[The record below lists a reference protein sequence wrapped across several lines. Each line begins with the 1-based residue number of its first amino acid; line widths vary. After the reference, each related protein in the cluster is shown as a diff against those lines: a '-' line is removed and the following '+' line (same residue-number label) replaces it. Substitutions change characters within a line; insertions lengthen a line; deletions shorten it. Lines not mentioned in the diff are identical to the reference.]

1 MANQENAEDGA
12 SQESVIEDLQGRSK
26 TQLTVL
32 FGACASTLV
41 LLACLGFTYIS
52 LSGQILSATAEP
64 LMEMKNLS
72 GLVGEEYSN
81 LTMAVEFYNHQM
93 SSVEA
98 RLDAIDPAVDQ
109 EKIQELRAV
118 LISQEQD
125 FQVFLNSAQDAM
137 DGLSKMVSGSRS
149 WRDDFIAKL
158 NLAITTSEARKL
170 ALEEA
175 SGPAASTPSGSDET
189 AAP

>member
-1 MANQENAEDGA
+1 MADEAKAEDEV
-12 SQESVIEDLQGRSK
+12 SQEGVIEALQGRSK
-26 TQLTVL
+26 AQLNVL
-32 FGACASTLV
+32 FGACASTIV
-41 LLACLGFTYIS
+41 LLACLGFIYIS
-52 LSGQILSATAEP
+52 LSGQILSATSEP

-93 SSVEA
+93 STVET

-125 FQVFLNSAQDAM
+125 FQIFLNSAQDAM

-158 NLAITTSEARKL
+158 NLAITASEARKL

-175 SGPAASTPSGSDET
+175 SDAKESAASDPDVA